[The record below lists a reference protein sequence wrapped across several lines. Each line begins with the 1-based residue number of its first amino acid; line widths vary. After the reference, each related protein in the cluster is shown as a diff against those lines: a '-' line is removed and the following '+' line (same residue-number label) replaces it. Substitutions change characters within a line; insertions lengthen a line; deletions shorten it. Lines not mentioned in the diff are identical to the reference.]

1 MKDPGKGARDS
12 GRESARALA
21 RLGASERWFEALVA
35 NSSDLLVVLDADAVL
50 TYANPASRQ
59 QMGFEEGS
67 RTGRSVFDLIHPED
81 HEVAAAAIAD
91 VVTTGGPSAPFVIR
105 IVNVEG
111 DWRLVEAVLTN
122 CLDDPAIR
130 GVVVNA
136 HDVTE
141 PLHLTRALRV
151 LTDVHRILVGATSE
165 GDLLARA
172 CQSLVATG
180 AIKLAWVGYVE
191 REPRARIAAVARAGR
206 TAFLDDVDAADAE
219 AEFDDGIIGEVLRT
233 GTSRV
238 VNDVRRALELSRWW
252 GRYDATGLVSGCAL
266 PLSIGAEVVGVL
278 VLHSDEVGFFGDDEV
293 ELFGGLAQDL
303 AYGVGRLRDAAELV
317 SAQERLRTSEQR
329 FRLAFEANAA
339 PMLFSDLQDRVIDV
353 NDAFCRMVG
362 RRREE
367 IVGRETAPF
376 SHPEDA
382 NVTREWRQRITAGDV
397 DQARYLKRYVHR
409 DGRVVTAEIT
419 RSAAR
424 DERGRILY
432 FVSSER
438 DVTEES
444 LRAARLSHQA
454 LHDPLTGLANRT
466 LLEDRLAQA
475 FSRAARQGGCGAIL
489 LIDLDDFKQVN
500 DTYGHLA
507 GDALLE
513 AVAQRLLG
521 VARAS
526 DTLARF
532 GGDEF
537 IYLAEGLGSPAEV
550 EVVARR
556 FRDAL
561 AAPFALDDTVCR
573 QRASIGVAVFDGSEA
588 DPSEA
593 LKDAD
598 LALYEAKSR
607 GKSCYV
613 LFTPTL
619 REEAAVSRSLARDL
633 RDALEAGDLEVRF
646 EPVVDLAELTVVGFE
661 ALVRWDDPIRGAV
674 PPSQFLDCLD
684 EGDLAVALCA
694 YTLEGALE
702 AAREWPTRA
711 ASRRPYLGVKVTGCQ
726 FLDPG
731 FVTQVD
737 AALARHG
744 LDAARLVIE
753 VSEEAALSDAGGCAA
768 TATALRALGV
778 RVALGGFG
786 TGVTSLGML
795 ADLAPDVIKVDVSFA
810 REVVANPAAAP
821 MFQTILEHAARL
833 DLGVLVEGVEDE
845 VVLARVRA
853 LGARYGQGF
862 HFAPALDA
870 DTALSVAR
878 AGLGALQPTSDLTTW
893 VKSADRSVQSR

>member
-1 MKDPGKGARDS
+1 MSGSGEGVGDPRRDSARD
-12 GRESARALA
+12 LA
-21 RLGASERWFEALVA
+21 RRGASERWFEALVA
-35 NSSDLLVVLDADAVL
+35 NSSDLLVVLDAEMVL
-50 TYANPASRQ
+50 TYANPASRA

-81 HEVAAAAIAD
+81 HQVAAAAFAD
-91 VVTTGGPSAPFVIR
+91 VVTTGGPSPPFVLR

-141 PLHLTRALRV
+141 PLHLTRALRI
-151 LTDVHRILVGATSE
+151 LTDVHRILVGATDE
-165 GDLLARA
+165 GDLLVRS

-180 AIKLAWVGYVE
+180 SIKLAWVGYVE
-191 REPRARIAAVARAGR
+191 REPRPRIVAVARAGR
-206 TAFLDDVDAADAE
+206 TAFLDDVEQAEAE
-219 AEFDDGIIGEVLRT
+219 AEFDSGIIGEVLRT
-233 GTSRV
+233 GVARV
-238 VNDVRRALELSRWW
+238 VNDVRRVPELSAWW

-266 PLSIGAEVVGVL
+266 PLTLGSEVIGVL
-278 VLHSDEVGFFGDDEV
+278 TLHSDEVGFFGADEV

-303 AYGVGRLRDAAELV
+303 AYGVGRLRDAQELV

-339 PMLFSDLQDRVIDV
+339 PLLFSDLRDRVIDV
-353 NDAFCRMVG
+353 NDAFCQMVG
-362 RRREE
+362 FRREE
-367 IVGRETAPF
+367 IVGRPTRSF
-376 SHPEDA
+376 SHPED
-382 NVTREWRQRITAGDV
+382 VELTREWRERILAGDV
-397 DQARYLKRYVHR
+397 HRARYVNRYVHR
-409 DGRVVTAEIT
+409 DGHVVTAEIT
-419 RSAAR
+419 RSAVR
-424 DERGRILY
+424 DEGGRVLY

-466 LLEDRLAQA
+466 MLEDRLTQA
-475 FSRAARQGGCGAIL
+475 FSRAARGGGYGAIL
-489 LIDLDDFKQVN
+489 LVDLDDFKQVN
-500 DTYGHLA
+500 DTHGHLA

-513 AVAQRLLG
+513 AVAQRLTN

-537 IYLAEGLGSPAEV
+537 IYLAEGLASPAEV
-550 EVVARR
+550 EAVARR
-556 FRDAL
+556 FRDTL
-561 AAPFALDDTVCR
+561 AAPFALEDTTRR
-573 QRASIGVAVFDGSEA
+573 QRASIGVAVFDGSEGA
-588 DPSEA
+588 PSEV

-598 LALYEAKSR
+598 LALYEAKRR

-613 LFTPTL
+613 LFTSAL
-619 REEAAVSRSLARDL
+619 REAAVSNRSLARDL

-646 EPVVDLAELTVVGFE
+646 QPVVDLANLAVVGFE
-661 ALVRWDDPIRGAV
+661 ALLRWDHPIRGVV
-674 PPSQFLDCLD
+674 PPRTFLAGLD
-684 EGDLAVALCA
+684 EGDLAAAVSA

-702 AAREWPTRA
+702 AARGWPTPVG
-711 ASRRPYLGVKVTGCQ
+711 SQRPYLGVNVTGRQ
-726 FLDPG
+726 FLDSS
-731 FVTQVD
+731 FVAQVD

-744 LDAARLVIE
+744 LDAARLVVE
-753 VSEEAALSDAGGCAA
+753 VSEETVLGDPERCAA
-768 TATALRALGV
+768 TAAALRALGV
-778 RVALGGFG
+778 RVALDGFG

-810 REVVANPAAAP
+810 REAVANPAAAP
-821 MFQTILEHAARL
+821 MLQTILEHAARL
-833 DLGVLVEGVEDE
+833 DLGVLVEGVEDGL
-845 VVLARVRA
+845 VLERVRA

-862 HFAPALDA
+862 HIAPALDA
-870 DTALSVAR
+870 VTARAVAR
-878 AGLGALQPTSDLTTW
+878 DGLGALQPTSDLTTW
-893 VKSADRSVQSR
+893 VKSAERSAQSL

>member
-1 MKDPGKGARDS
+1 MNEPGRGTRDPGRD
-12 GRESARALA
+12 SARALA
-21 RLGASERWFEALVA
+21 RRGASERWFEGLVA
-35 NSSDLLVVLDADAVL
+35 NSSDLLVVLDADMVL
-50 TYANPASRQ
+50 TYANPASRAQ
-59 QMGFEEGS
+59 LGFEEGS

-81 HEVAAAAIAD
+81 HGIAAAAFAD
-91 VVTTGGPSAPFVIR
+91 VVTTGGPSSPFVLR
-105 IVNVEG
+105 IMNVGG
-111 DWRLVEAVLTN
+111 DWRLIEAVLTN

-151 LTDVHRILVGATSE
+151 LTDVHRILVGAASE

-191 REPRARIAAVARAGR
+191 REPRPRIVAVAREGR
-206 TAFLDDVDAADAE
+206 TAFLDDVEASDAE
-219 AEFDDGIIGEVLRT
+219 AEFENGVIGEVLRT
-233 GTSRV
+233 GAARV
-238 VNDVRRALELSRWW
+238 VNDVRRAPELSRWW

-266 PLSIGAEVVGVL
+266 PLTNGTEVIGVL
-278 VLHSDEVGFFGDDEV
+278 TLHSDEVGFFGPDEV

-317 SAQERLRTSEQR
+317 SAQERLRASEQR

-339 PMLFSDLQDRVIDV
+339 PLLFSDLEDRVIDV

-367 IVGRETAPF
+367 IVGRETRPF
-376 SHPEDA
+376 SHPED
-382 NVTREWRQRITAGDV
+382 VELTREWRQRILAGDV
-397 DQARYLKRYVHR
+397 DQARYVKRYVHR
-409 DGRVVTAEIT
+409 DGHVVTAEIT

-424 DERGRILY
+424 DERGRFLY

-475 FSRAARQGGCGAIL
+475 FSRATRQGGYGAIL

-500 DTYGHLA
+500 DTHGHLA

-513 AVAQRLLG
+513 AVAQRLSG

-537 IYLAEGLGSPAEV
+537 IYLAEGLASPAEV

-561 AAPFALDDTVCR
+561 AAPFALEDTARR
-573 QRASIGVAVFDGSEA
+573 QRASIGVAVFDGSEGA
-588 DPSEA
+588 PSEV
-593 LKDAD
+593 LGDAD
-598 LALYEAKSR
+598 LALYAAKSR

-613 LFTPTL
+613 LFTPAL
-619 REEAAVSRSLARDL
+619 REEAVSNRSLARDL

-646 EPVVDLAELTVVGFE
+646 QPVVDLASQAVVGFE
-661 ALVRWDDPIRGAV
+661 ALLRWDHPIRGAV
-674 PPSQFLDCLD
+674 APHQFLAGLD
-684 EGDLAVALCA
+684 EGDLAAAVSA

-702 AAREWPTRA
+702 AAREWPTRPD
-711 ASRRPYLGVKVTGCQ
+711 SERPYLGVNVTGRQ

-744 LDAARLVIE
+744 LDAARLVVE
-753 VSEEAALSDAGGCAA
+753 VSEEAALGDADGCAA
-768 TATALRALGV
+768 TAAALRALGV
-778 RVALGGFG
+778 RVALDGFG

-795 ADLAPDVIKVDVSFA
+795 ADLAPDVIKVDVSFV
-810 REVVANPAAAP
+810 READANPAAAP
-821 MFQTILEHAARL
+821 MLQTILEHAARL

-845 VVLARVRA
+845 VVLERVRA
-853 LGARYGQGF
+853 LGVRYGQGF

-870 DTALSVAR
+870 ETAREVAR
-878 AGLGALQPTSDLTTW
+878 VGLGALQPTSDLTTW
-893 VKSADRSVQSR
+893 VKSAERSVQSR

>member
-1 MKDPGKGARDS
+1 MKEPSKGTRDS
-12 GRESARALA
+12 GRDSARALA

-35 NSSDLLVVLDADAVL
+35 SSSDLLVVLDAEAVL
-50 TYANPASRQ
+50 TYANPASREQ
-59 QMGFEEGS
+59 LGFEEGS

-81 HEVAAAAIAD
+81 HEIAATAFAD
-91 VVTTGGPSAPFVIR
+91 VVSTGGPSSPFVIR
-105 IVNVEG
+105 IMNVEG
-111 DWRLVEAVLTN
+111 DWRLIEAVLTN

-151 LTDVHRILVGATSE
+151 LTDVHRILVGATNE
-165 GDLLARA
+165 GDLLERA
-172 CQSLVATG
+172 CQSLVAKG

-191 REPRARIAAVARAGR
+191 REPRPRITAVARAGR
-206 TAFLDDVDAADAE
+206 TAFLDDVDAPDAE
-219 AEFDDGIIGEVLRT
+219 AEFDGGIIGEVLRT
-233 GTSRV
+233 GTARV
-238 VNDVRRALELSRWW
+238 VDDVRRAPELSRWW

-266 PLSIGAEVVGVL
+266 PLAIGSEVVGVL
-278 VLHSDEVGFFGDDEV
+278 ALHSDEVGFFGADEV

-339 PMLFSDLQDRVIDV
+339 PMLFSDLGDRVIDV

-367 IVGRETAPF
+367 IVGRETRPF

-382 NVTREWRQRITAGDV
+382 SLTREWRERILAGDV
-397 DQARYLKRYVHR
+397 DQARYVKRYVHR
-409 DGRVVTAEIT
+409 DGHVVTAEIT

-466 LLEDRLAQA
+466 LLEDRLGQA
-475 FSRAARQGGCGAIL
+475 FSRAARQGGFGAIL

-500 DTYGHLA
+500 DTHGHLA

-513 AVAQRLLG
+513 AVARRLTG

-537 IYLAEGLGSPAEV
+537 IYLAEGLASPAEV

-561 AAPFALDDTVCR
+561 AAPFALEDTARR
-573 QRASIGVAVFDGSEA
+573 QRASIGVAVFDGSEGA
-588 DPSEA
+588 PSEVLA
-593 LKDAD
+593 DAD
-598 LALYEAKSR
+598 LALYEAKSQ

-613 LFTPTL
+613 LFTPDL
-619 REEAAVSRSLARDL
+619 REEAVLSRSLARDL
-633 RDALEAGDLEVRF
+633 REALEAGDLEVRF
-646 EPVVDLAELTVVGFE
+646 QPVVDLASLAVVGFE
-661 ALVRWDDPIRGAV
+661 ALLRWDHPIRGAV
-674 PPSQFLDCLD
+674 APREFLAGLD
-684 EGDLAVALCA
+684 EGDLAAAVTA
-694 YTLEGALE
+694 YTVEGALE
-702 AAREWPTRA
+702 AARGWPTRA
-711 ASRRPYLGVKVTGCQ
+711 DSERPYLGVNVTARQ

-744 LDAARLVIE
+744 LDAARLVVE
-753 VSEEAALSDAGGCAA
+753 VSEEAALGDPEGCAA
-768 TATALRALGV
+768 TAAALRALGV
-778 RVALGGFG
+778 RVALDGFG

-795 ADLAPDVIKVDVSFA
+795 ADLAPDVIKVDVSFV
-810 REVVANPAAAP
+810 REAVANPAAAP
-821 MFQTILEHAARL
+821 MLQTILEHAARL

-845 VVLARVRA
+845 TVLERVRA

-870 DTALSVAR
+870 ETARAVAR

-893 VKSADRSVQSR
+893 VKSAERSAQSR

>member
-1 MKDPGKGARDS
+1 MEPGKGIRDS
-12 GRESARALA
+12 ERDSARSLA
-21 RLGASERWFEALVA
+21 RLGAAERWFEALVA
-35 NSSDLLVVLDADAVL
+35 NSSDLLVVLDANAVL
-50 TYANPASRQ
+50 TYANPASREQ
-59 QMGFEEGS
+59 LGFEEGS

-81 HEVAAAAIAD
+81 HEVAASAFAD
-91 VVTTGGPSAPFVIR
+91 VVTTGRPSSPFVIR
-105 IVNVEG
+105 IMNVEG
-111 DWRLVEAVLTN
+111 DSRLIEAVLTN

-151 LTDVHRILVGATSE
+151 LTEVHRILVGATNE

-191 REPRARIAAVARAGR
+191 REPRPRIAAVARAGR
-206 TAFLDDVDAADAE
+206 TAFLDDVDARDAE

-233 GTSRV
+233 GTARV
-238 VNDVRRALELSRWW
+238 VNDVRRAPELSRWW

-266 PLSIGAEVVGVL
+266 PLALGAEVIGVL
-278 VLHSDEVGFFGDDEV
+278 VLHSDEVGFFGLDEV

-303 AYGVGRLRDAAELV
+303 AYGVGRLRDATELV

-339 PMLFSDLQDRVIDV
+339 PMLFTDLEDRVIDV

-367 IVGRETAPF
+367 IVGRETRPF
-376 SHPEDA
+376 THPEDA
-382 NVTREWRQRITAGDV
+382 TLTREWRRRITAGEV
-397 DQARYLKRYVHR
+397 DEARYLKRYVHR
-409 DGRVVTAEIT
+409 DGRVVSAEIT

-432 FVSSER
+432 FVSAER

-513 AVAQRLLG
+513 AVARRLTG

-537 IYLAEGLGSPAEV
+537 IYLAEGLASPAEA
-550 EVVARR
+550 EAVARR

-561 AAPFALDDTVCR
+561 AAPFALEDTTCR
-573 QRASIGVAVFDGSEA
+573 QRASIGVAVFDGTEGSAHEVLR
-588 DPSEA
+588 E
-593 LKDAD
+593 AD
-598 LALYEAKSR
+598 LALYEAKNR

-613 LFTPTL
+613 LFTAAL
-619 REEAAVSRSLARDL
+619 GEEAATSRSLARDL
-633 RDALEAGDLEVRF
+633 RDALESGDLEVRF
-646 EPVVDLAELTVVGFE
+646 QPVVDLVSLAVVGFE
-661 ALVRWDDPIRGAV
+661 ALVRWDHPIRGAV
-674 PPSQFLDCLD
+674 ASDQLRACLD
-684 EGDLAVALCA
+684 EGDLAAAVSA
-694 YTLEGALE
+694 YTLEVALE
-702 AAREWPTRA
+702 AARGWPTQVD
-711 ASRRPYLGVKVTGCQ
+711 SERPYLGVSVSGRQ
-726 FLDPG
+726 FLHPG
-731 FVTQVD
+731 FVTLVD

-744 LDAARLVIE
+744 IDAARLVVE
-753 VSEEAALSDAGGCAA
+753 VSEDVALGDAEGCAA
-768 TATALRALGV
+768 VATALRTLGV
-778 RVALGGFG
+778 RVALDGFG

-795 ADLAPDVIKVDVSFA
+795 ADLAPDVIKVDVSFV
-810 REVVANPAAAP
+810 REAVASPAATP
-821 MFQTILEHAARL
+821 MLQTILDHAARL

-845 VVLARVRA
+845 AILSRVRA

-870 DTALSVAR
+870 ATARAVAR
-878 AGLGALQPTSDLTTW
+878 EGLGALQSTSDLTSW